1 MDPSL
6 ENLTDYEKDQGVDK
20 RKSQIEWDVMMA

>member
-6 ENLTDYEKDQGVDK
+6 ENLTDYEKDQDGDK
-20 RKSQIEWDVMMA
+20 RKSWVEWNVTMV

>member
-6 ENLTDYEKDQGVDK
+6 ENLTNYEKDQDVDK
-20 RKSQIEWDVMMA
+20 RKSWIEWNVMMV